1 MFSVSIAAM
10 IDQPGTPGAQS
21 GDPAQAFNYDP
32 QTMQY
37 QSPRGLAPP
46 CRDLIGRRL
55 QSGGLSAITRSG
67 RASLNRTGTFPVRR
81 APVEAAHV

>member
-1 MFSVSIAAM
+1 
-10 IDQPGTPGAQS
+10 
-21 GDPAQAFNYDP
+21 
-32 QTMQY
+32 MQY

-67 RASLNRTGTFPVRR
+67 RAILNRTGTFPVRR